1 MWVVIH
7 VAPNKMEAE
16 IIKSVLEAEN
26 IMVNLMP
33 ASVPHL
39 GDLGPFDVMV
49 LESELDFAKEVM
61 EGKVDLL

>member
-7 VAPNKMEAE
+7 LAPNKMEAE
-16 IIKSVLEAEN
+16 ILKSVLEAEN
-26 IMVNLMP
+26 ILVRLRP

-49 LESELDFAKEVM
+49 LESELEYAREVL
-61 EGKVDLL
+61 EGKEDII

>member
-26 IMVNLMP
+26 IMVNLMA

-39 GDLGPFDVMV
+39 GDLGPVEVMV
-49 LESELDFAKEVM
+49 LESELDFAQEVL
-61 EGKVDLL
+61 EGKVDLI

>member
-1 MWVVIH
+1 MWVIIH
-7 VAPNKMEAE
+7 IAPNKMEAE

-39 GDLGPFDVMV
+39 GDLGPFEVMV
-49 LESELDFAKEVM
+49 PESEMEFAREVID
-61 EGKVDLL
+61 GKVDLV

>member
-7 VAPNKMEAE
+7 LAPNKMEAE
-16 IIKSVLEAEN
+16 ILKSVLEAEN
-26 IMVNLMP
+26 ILVRLRP

-49 LESELDFAKEVM
+49 LESELEARHDRR
-61 EGKVDLL
+61 DHRP